1 MSGNAAI
8 YENILRNIASGV
20 IALDARGRVIAFNAS
35 GARLLDMTAE
45 EVSGRTISEVFVTAE
60 GLDEL
65 TDAILDAVYHASVS
79 EQRIVAARI
88 SGQDRSLSVS
98 TSYLESGD
106 GTRDGSMGVVAVFD
120 DVSEVKELRENE
132 VRLAREGHERHAE
145 LQDAYLNL
153 EARNASLTAALR
165 KLAVLRWG
173 ATGLVVAL
181 FVGIGLHS
189 WGTEFESWRAPAAA
203 RHEAPAGDG
212 TARTITVQPRMLRSH
227 IAVRGR
233 IEPLRSVA
241 VNSPFAGT
249 IRRVRFEYGEQVEK
263 GQTLVEIDTSKIEVE
278 LRSARAA
285 YIIAAQAHE
294 TLLDEASNTAV
305 AAARQTVHR
314 ARIDLGVAREDR
326 DELRFLLDRGVVPQ
340 DRYEASVRAYESQQM
355 NLRSAQR
362 NLEVVLKSNEH
373 RKEVTALELE
383 NARVRLRELETSL
396 AQAAVT
402 APVAGV
408 ILSAA
413 KAGAGGKGKV
423 ATSLAEGQG
432 VAEGENLLSIGD
444 LSGLSITS
452 RADEI
457 DISAIRKG
465 LAARVSGDGF
475 QGMVLEGRITH
486 VSSQATA
493 AGRTPSFALTA
504 EVPALTA
511 AQRKILRLGMSARLD
526 VLVYENPDALM
537 VPIAAVDASGE
548 TPRVRVRDA
557 ATGTVRE
564 VAVRTGHTT
573 FETVEIVEGLEP
585 GAQVVLAGG

>member
-1 MSGNAAI
+1 MTDNAAI
-8 YENILRNIASGV
+8 HENILRNIASGV
-20 IALDARGRVIAFNAS
+20 IALDAGGRVIAFNAS
-35 GARLLDMTAE
+35 AARLLDMTAE
-45 EVSGRTISEVFVTAE
+45 EVLGRTISEVFVTAE

-88 SGQDRSLSVS
+88 RGQDRSLSVS
-98 TSYLESGD
+98 TSYLEGGD
-106 GTRDGSMGVVAVFD
+106 GSRGGSMGVVAVFD

-132 VRLAREGHERHAE
+132 VRLAREGHERHTE

-153 EARNASLTAALR
+153 EARNAALTAAIR

-181 FVGIGLHS
+181 FVGIGLYS
-189 WGTEFESWRAPAAA
+189 WGTEFEAWSAPAAA

-285 YIIAAQAHE
+285 YINAAQAHE
-294 TLLDEASNTAV
+294 TLLDEASNTTV
-305 AAARQTVHR
+305 AGARQTVHR
-314 ARIDLGVAREDR
+314 ARIELGVAREDR
-326 DELRFLLDRGVVPQ
+326 DELRFLLDRGVVPK
-340 DRYEASVRAYESQQM
+340 DRYEASVRTYESQQM

-373 RKEVTALELE
+373 RKEITALELE

-413 KAGAGGKGKV
+413 KAGAGSKE